1 MNHFFPQNII
11 QTLFQSIN
19 CQYDHKDKNHSK
31 GKYFSQKIYIYIYS
45 EGKYFLHILESAIN
59 KWLGTRKK

>member
-19 CQYDHKDKNHSK
+19 CQNDHKDKNHSK
-31 GKYFSQKIYIYIYS
+31 GKYFSQKKKIYIYIYS
-45 EGKYFLHILESAIN
+45 EGKYFLHILVPAIN
-59 KWLGTRKK
+59 K